1 MKSKIKYN
9 LKTYSEA
16 INEATEQAMTLD
28 KNVVV
33 IGQMVD
39 AKPGIFGTTKDLYK
53 KFGEKRV
60 LDFPVSESLMTS
72 SAIGAAV
79 AGSRV
84 VLVHIRND
92 FMIYSY
98 DAIINWMSL
107 WRFKSNGKSSSPV
120 VIRAIVGKGWGQ
132 GPQHSKSLHSW
143 FANLPGVNVAMPSTA
158 YEAKGIL
165 IESIFSDNPTIIFE
179 HRSLYNLKDYVPSH
193 PYRIPFSKARVHIR
207 GNSIT
212 LLAIGVLL
220 PIALR
225 VSEKLKRDGINCE
238 VIDPITISPLDTKTI
253 IKSLKKTRKIA
264 ILDPSWSSFGA
275 ASGIIGEILEQINFS
290 LKKKPL
296 KIGYP
301 NSHTPMSSELEK
313 KYYLNE
319 EKVLNL
325 IRKKLL

>member
-1 MKSKIKYN
+1 MKKKIKYN
-9 LKTYSEA
+9 LLTYSDA
-16 INEATEQAMTLD
+16 IKEATEQAMILD

-39 AKPGIFGTTKDLYK
+39 AKPGIFGTTKDLFQ
-53 KFGEKRV
+53 KFGKDRV
-60 LDFPVSESLMTS
+60 LDFPISESLMTS

-84 VLVHIRND
+84 ILVHIRND

-143 FANLPGVNVAMPSTA
+143 FANLPGVNVAVPSTA

-179 HRSLYNLKDYVPSH
+179 HRSLYNLKDHVPSH
-193 PYRIPFSKARVHIR
+193 PYRIPFSKSTSAY
-207 GNSIT
+207 
-212 LLAIGVLL
+212 
-220 PIALR
+220 
-225 VSEKLKRDGINCE
+225 KRE
-238 VIDPITISPLDTKTI
+238 
-253 IKSLKKTRKIA
+253 
-264 ILDPSWSSFGA
+264 
-275 ASGIIGEILEQINFS
+275 
-290 LKKKPL
+290 
-296 KIGYP
+296 
-301 NSHTPMSSELEK
+301 
-313 KYYLNE
+313 
-319 EKVLNL
+319 
-325 IRKKLL
+325 